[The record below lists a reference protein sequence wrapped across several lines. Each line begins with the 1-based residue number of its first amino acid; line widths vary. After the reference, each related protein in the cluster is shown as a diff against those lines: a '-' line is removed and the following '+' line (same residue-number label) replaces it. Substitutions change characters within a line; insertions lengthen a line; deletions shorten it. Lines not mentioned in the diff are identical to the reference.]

1 MGAVL
6 RAVLSGAV
14 LILGQAAARAEV
26 KTFRTV
32 PNDTRN
38 VVQFTSDA
46 TMEKVVGKTHDITGT
61 LELNLADISA
71 TGGGTFEVDLR
82 TLDTGIGLRNQHMR
96 ENHLETDKYPKATFT
111 LQRFLSADRTT
122 LEPGETVNVVAE
134 GELAVHGVSKVYQ
147 IPVRLYYAKSD
158 QVTQGRLGGSNGD
171 MVAVNAAFVVKL
183 ADHGIRR
190 PELLFMRLSGEQ
202 NVEVSFAMTDLAP

>member
-1 MGAVL
+1 MRTAL
-6 RAVLSGAV
+6 RCMLSGAV
-14 LILGQAAARAEV
+14 LILGQTVARAEV
-26 KTFRTV
+26 KSFKTV

-46 TMEKVVGKTHDITGT
+46 PVEKVVGKTHDITGT
-61 LELNLADISA
+61 LELNLADLAA
-71 TGGGTFEVDLR
+71 TTGGTFEADLR

-96 ENHLETDKYPKATFT
+96 ENHLETGKYPKATFT

-122 LEPGETVNVVAE
+122 LEPGETANVVAE
-134 GELAVHGVSKVYQ
+134 GELSVHGVSKVYKISVQ
-147 IPVRLYYAKSD
+147 LRYAQSD
-158 QVTQGRLGGSNGD
+158 QATKNRLGGNNGD
-171 MVAVNAAFVVKL
+171 MVAVSAAFVVKL